1 MDYCAEPCAL
11 GRRVGGG
18 SRADTVVTTGYTRA
32 QTNHGAGRVALV
44 LREWEANMRTAT
56 VVAVISIALSVTGPA
71 AAQVDRS
78 DTEHD
83 RTILTLKSRQ

>member
-1 MDYCAEPCAL
+1 MCVGKACWRWFAGRHCRNHWLHARPNEP
-11 GRRVGGG
+11 RR
-18 SRADTVVTTGYTRA
+18 
-32 QTNHGAGRVALV
+32 GRVALV